1 MRDRHRRELRL
12 DQQRKRRRVADEGAE
27 RPDIDEGHDPGML
40 APDDGDL
47 VPERRLGRGEV
58 VHEEN
63 RAEHRDGQRQDPHQA
78 GVLEVDARD
87 RRRLIEVDQ
96 ADPHQDGRQQLH
108 AADADIAAGRVE
120 AERPALH
127 AVGIEERDVGHAG
140 GKIAAAE
147 TGRGGHQQHQPERGS
162 RARRRNRRARGR
174 DEQHRGAEDG
184 PVAAPECG
192 HGEGVGKPHQRADQP
207 GYRHQLK
214 QLIGRVVEAG
224 LRQFGR
230 DDAPDQPDRKPDMLG
245 NDRPDQ
251 IAPGDNLAGRIPERL
266 IFGLPFRNPGRVL
279 LAHRRFPFCVSIVRP
294 GSSRPH
300 PKGMEARHR
309 ESPIRRMPQIR
320 MIGFDGR
327 LRWRRH

>member
-1 MRDRHRRELRL
+1 MASWSLNDDL
-12 DQQRKRRRVADEGAE
+12 AE
-27 RPDIDEGHDPGML
+27 
-40 APDDGDL
+40 
-47 VPERRLGRGEV
+47 VEV

-78 GVLEVDARD
+78 GVLQVDPRN

-147 TGRGGHQQHQPERGS
+147 TGRGGHQQHQPERRIGLADEIGEPE
-162 RARRRNRRARGR
+162 RR

-184 PVAAPECG
+184 PVAAAERG
-192 HGEGVGKPHQRADQP
+192 HGKGVGKPHQRADQP

-214 QLIGRVVEAG
+214 QLVGRVSGSRPAAIWSRRCSRSARPKTRHA
-224 LRQFGR
+224 RQR
-230 DDAPDQPDRKPDMLG
+230 STRSDC
-245 NDRPDQ
+245 
-251 IAPGDNLAGRIPERL
+251 AGRQPCRSSSKTSHLRASIPKSRSGSALSPEISFLRLYRPSGVIETACERH
-266 IFGLPFRNPGRVL
+266 GGAPPGEPD
-279 LAHRRFPFCVSIVRP
+279 LA
-294 GSSRPH
+294 
-300 PKGMEARHR
+300 K
-309 ESPIRRMPQIR
+309 PQIR

-327 LRWRRH
+327 LQWRQH